1 MYNFVFCLFYLVR
14 SWKIFDMEQT
24 IYRRPSRAKLQ
35 NEYPKWK
42 AFSWKYWW
50 YRGPPLAADF
60 PIIIWNIHFYILV
73 NNSVWEVF
81 FCECNSKRIIDSALI
96 IYSWLRLVR
105 CMCMLCVSYMFEVFL
120 GKMED
125 IANGLLGIL
134 LRKLKGEMLG
144 KKVASRDYQR
154 SDLRLAW
161 HVFFFKSRKRLVN
174 G

>member
-1 MYNFVFCLFYLVR
+1 
-14 SWKIFDMEQT
+14 
-24 IYRRPSRAKLQ
+24 
-35 NEYPKWK
+35 
-42 AFSWKYWW
+42 
-50 YRGPPLAADF
+50 
-60 PIIIWNIHFYILV
+60 
-73 NNSVWEVF
+73 
-81 FCECNSKRIIDSALI
+81 
-96 IYSWLRLVR
+96 
-105 CMCMLCVSYMFEVFL
+105 MLCVSYMFEVFL